1 MTLRVFAAALGAEVN
16 TFSPLPIDR
25 ARFAELWLYPA
36 GTLARDADPPLIA
49 APLRRAWALE
59 AAGAVTVTQGLC
71 AGAQPGGLIARA
83 AFEHLRD
90 ELIADL
96 AAAGPVDIV
105 LLGLHGAT
113 VADGYDDGEADLL
126 ARVRALVG
134 PQVTIAALLDPHCHL
149 SPAMLALAD
158 VMIAYKE
165 YPHDDIF
172 TVADRLVDLAVAR
185 ARHAIAPVMRAWDCR
200 TIGVFNT
207 YHQPMRALV
216 DDLIAETAADAD
228 ILDIS
233 VAHGFPWGDVAD
245 TGTRVWVTTD
255 GDPAKAAALAEHYG
269 RRIEAMRGACQPV
282 LVSAAQAAAMVT
294 QGGPPVILAETADN
308 PGGGAP
314 GDATHLVRAL
324 RDAGVWGIAAGI
336 FWDPVA
342 VMLCEAAGIGALL
355 PLRIGGGASR
365 LSGDPLDLEVRVIG
379 LTDNLRQPF
388 GGGEWPGGK
397 AVCVEADGL
406 TLILSAVR
414 TQCFAAEAF
423 TSFGID
429 LAAKSVVVVKSSN
442 HFEASF
448 RHVSDRIVVV
458 STPGALTPD
467 PRLLPYRKVTRPI
480 WPLDGEVAGHPLQ
493 ATFQPIIP

>member
-1 MTLRVFAAALGAEVN
+1 MTLRAFAGALGAEVN
-16 TFSPLPIDR
+16 TFSPLPIDL

-36 GTLARDADPPLIA
+36 GTLPRDADPPLIA

-59 AAGAVTVTQGLC
+59 AAGEISVVQGLC

-83 AFEHLRD
+83 TYEALRD
-90 ELIADL
+90 ALLGDL
-96 AAAGPVDIV
+96 VSTGPVDIV

-113 VADGYDDGEADLL
+113 VADGYDDCEGDLMT
-126 ARVRALVG
+126 RVRGIVG
-134 PQVTIAALLDPHCHL
+134 PGVTIAALLDPHCHL
-149 SPAMLALAD
+149 SPAMLNLAD

-172 TVADRLVDLAVAR
+172 ATADRLVDLAVSHAR
-185 ARHAIAPVMRAWDCR
+185 GMTRPVMRAWDCR

-207 YHQPMRALV
+207 YRQPMRVLV
-216 DDLIAETAADAD
+216 DDLIAETEADPA

-233 VAHGFPWGDVAD
+233 IAHGFPWGDVAD

-255 GDPAKAAALAEHYG
+255 GDATLAADMAERFG
-269 RRIEAMRGACQPV
+269 RRIEAIRAACQPV
-282 LVSAAQAAAMVT
+282 LVSAADAVAMVT
-294 QGGPPVILAETADN
+294 GSGPPLILAETADN

-324 RDAGVWGIAAGI
+324 IEAGVSDVAAGI

-342 VMLCEAAGIGALL
+342 VMLCEAAGVGAVL

-379 LTDNLRQPF
+379 ITDDLRQPF
-388 GGGEWPGGK
+388 GGGQWPSGK
-397 AVCVEADGL
+397 AVCVEGGGL
-406 TLILSAVR
+406 TLVLSATR
-414 TQCFAAEAF
+414 TQCFATEAF

-429 LAAKSVVVVKSSN
+429 LASKTVVVVKSSN

-448 RHVSDRIVVV
+448 RALSDQIVIV

-467 PRLLPYRKVTRPI
+467 PRLLPFRKVTRPI
-480 WPLDGEVAGHPLQ
+480 WPLDGEVPGHPLQ
-493 ATFQPIIP
+493 RLA